1 LTAFVSFAGL
11 LVFLPPATFAGDDRL
26 RQPVDYRVTVPVSNT
41 VLSRVNR
48 ARDLGRVEP
57 TRAIHEVSLTLSL
70 STAQHETLNRLLEEQ
85 RDPLSPQYRKWLP
98 PEEFGAR
105 FGPSRKDIEQVG
117 AWLETQG
124 LTIEH
129 IARGRGWIEFSGPAE
144 RMESAFHTELHYYQT
159 EDEAHFANASPIYI
173 PKAFAGIVSGVRGL
187 NDFPAKRLH
196 TAKRVKVEPQYTTG
210 GIHALGPDDLAT
222 IYNISSLYQAG
233 IDGTGQ
239 KLAIAGQT
247 QINVT
252 DVPAFR
258 SFFHLPASDPQIVLY
273 GTDPGIRS
281 GDYLEAMLDL
291 QWSGAVARNATIVY
305 VYSSDVFTSVMHA
318 IDDNLAPVLSV
329 SYAACEELA
338 PMFQSWAQQAN
349 AEGITWMN
357 ASGDGGAAGCGA
369 DYPATVMLPANTPEV
384 TGVGGTEFSDET
396 GGPWWSLTN
405 SSTDESALSYIP
417 EKAWSG
423 SGGGASQYYVKPAWQ
438 NGPGV
443 PADGARDV
451 PDVSLSASTYDPYLV
466 YSDGWWWVG
475 GTSASSPSFAGIV
488 TLLNHYLV
496 ANGYQQSPGVGNIN
510 PALYQLAQSTPSA
523 FHDVVSGNNIAGTS
537 SGPFGYQAG
546 PGYDQATGLGS
557 VDAYTLVTQ
566 WSGQP
571 AAMVTT
577 TAVAAT
583 AYSIPSTGS
592 LQITAIVSAAAGNV
606 PPPGTVTLAASG
618 TPLGSAALQPWGVSA
633 LATFVVEA
641 NKLAMGPNT
650 ITATYTGGGSFNN
663 SSASVPVM
671 VTQSVLAALS
681 VSANPPSISA
691 TGSSQLMVTVQPPPG
706 SAMPVGSVSIADGD
720 TTLGTAHLL
729 SMGPLATAGFQIEGS
744 ELQLGQNTITVVYRG
759 SGGVSQA
766 SVTVTVSAAE

>member
-1 LTAFVSFAGL
+1 LTPLVSLGGL
-11 LVFLPPATFAGDDRL
+11 LLCLSPTTFAGDDGL
-26 RQPVDYRVTVPVSNT
+26 TQPVDYRITVPVSNT
-41 VLSRVNR
+41 VPSRVNR
-48 ARDLGRVEP
+48 AHDLGRVEP
-57 TRAIHEVSLTLSL
+57 TRVIHEVSLTLSL
-70 STAQHETLNRLLEEQ
+70 SNAQHQALNRLLEEQ
-85 RDPLSPQYRKWLP
+85 RDPLSPQFRKWLT

-105 FGPSRKDIEQVG
+105 FGPSRKDIDQVT
-117 AWLETQG
+117 AWLETRG

-144 RMESAFHTELHYYQT
+144 RMESAFNTELHYYQT
-159 EDEAHFANASPIYI
+159 EDETHFANASPIFI
-173 PKAFAGIVSGVRGL
+173 PKAFAGIVNGVRGF
-187 NDFPAKRLH
+187 NDFPPKRLH
-196 TAKRVKVEPQYTTG
+196 TAKRVKVEPQYTSG
-210 GIHALGPDDLAT
+210 GIHALAPDDLAT
-222 IYNISSLYQAG
+222 IYNIASLYQAG

-247 QINVT
+247 QINLT

-258 SFFHLPASDPQIVLY
+258 SFFHLPANDPQIVLY

-291 QWSGAVARNATIVY
+291 EWSGAVARNATIVY

-329 SYAACEELA
+329 SYGACEELA

-369 DYPATVMLPANTPEV
+369 DYPAAVLLPANIPEV

-396 GGPWWSLTN
+396 GGPWWSAAN
-405 SSTDESALSYIP
+405 SATDESALSYIP
-417 EKAWSG
+417 EKAWIG
-423 SGGGASQYYVKPAWQ
+423 SGGGASQYYAKPVWQ
-438 NGPGV
+438 SGPGV

-451 PDVSLSASTYDPYLV
+451 PDVALSASTYDPYLV
-466 YSDGWWWVG
+466 YSNGWWWVG

-496 ANGYQQSPGVGNIN
+496 SNGYPGSAGLGNIN
-510 PALYQLAQSTPSA
+510 PTLYQLAQSTPAA
-523 FHDVVSGNNIAGTS
+523 FHDIVSGNNIANTS
-537 SGPFGYQAG
+537 SGLFGYQAA

-566 WSGQP
+566 WNGQP
-571 AAMVTT
+571 PSMVTT
-577 TAVAAT
+577 TVVAAT
-583 AYSIPSTGS
+583 VNSIPSTGS
-592 LQITAIVSAAAGNV
+592 VQITAIVSAAMGSI

-618 TPLGSAALQPWGVSA
+618 TPLGSAALQPWGISS
-633 LATFVVEA
+633 LATFVVDA
-641 NKLAMGPNT
+641 GKLAMGPNT
-650 ITATYTGGGSFNN
+650 VTATYSGSSSFSN
-663 SSASVPVM
+663 SSASLPIM
-671 VTQSVLAALS
+671 VTQSVLATLS
-681 VSANPPSISA
+681 VSANPPSIPA
-691 TGSSQLMVTVQPPPG
+691 TGSSQLMVTVAPAQG
-706 SAMPVGSVSIADGD
+706 SALPVGTVSFVGGD

-729 SMGPLATAGFQIEGS
+729 AMGPWATAGFQIQGS
-744 ELQLGQNTITVVYRG
+744 ELQLGENTITVVYRG